1 MMIPYDTFGEFYEV
15 DVLTNAK
22 LCKAMQNLSE
32 GWSCFGDVHCP
43 LSIHWCLSQVTS
55 TKPGPIAPYLDVQS
69 VVEAAKPG
77 VPFLHFLEDALEDAR
92 C

>member
-32 GWSCFGDVHCP
+32 G
-43 LSIHWCLSQVTS
+43 
-55 TKPGPIAPYLDVQS
+55 
-69 VVEAAKPG
+69 
-77 VPFLHFLEDALEDAR
+77 
-92 C
+92 